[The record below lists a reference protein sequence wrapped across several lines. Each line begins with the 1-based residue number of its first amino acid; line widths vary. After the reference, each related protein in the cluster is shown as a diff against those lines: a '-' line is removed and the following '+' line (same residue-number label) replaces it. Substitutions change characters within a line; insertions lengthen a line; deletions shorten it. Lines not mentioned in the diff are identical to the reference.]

1 MLSLPSY
8 FFVVQEYEYLH
19 SKLYTI
25 FCFRIET
32 FSLLMGQS
40 QKCIEHFLQFSKST
54 FLPIRYI
61 FGCPIPK
68 NWQITERF
76 SLLGDYHCEEII
88 TVGRLLDCGEIITAG
103 KLLVLRGDYHSGE
116 SISTAVR
123 LLILRGD
130 Y

>member
-1 MLSLPSY
+1 M
-8 FFVVQEYEYLH
+8 
-19 SKLYTI
+19 
-25 FCFRIET
+25 
-32 FSLLMGQS
+32 
-40 QKCIEHFLQFSKST
+40 
-54 FLPIRYI
+54 
-61 FGCPIPK
+61 
-68 NWQITERF
+68 
-76 SLLGDYHCEEII
+76 LGDYHCEEII